1 MRYDKDLLYYI
12 KKGDIRN
19 VKKLLKDYDTDN
31 INHNA
36 KILTQA
42 IFDQQ
47 TDVVKLLLDN
57 KYFNPNKYNRKLNT
71 SPLVMAIKFGN
82 PKIVKLLMNYK
93 QIIITDNKHE
103 TNNVIMLAL
112 VYGYFYIVDKALKE
126 KKVTVAKLWK
136 DLRFEKN
143 EKHMLKIYKY
153 LLSCKKSDPN
163 VNKNVLDS
171 MIESNAIKT
180 VKYILTNYKLSKKT
194 KNTALKVANK
204 YNRKKIIKLIE
215 QN

>member
-1 MRYDKDLLYYI
+1 MTYDKDLLYYI
-12 KKGDIRN
+12 KKGDI
-19 VKKLLKDYDTDN
+19 KKIIKLLKDYG
-31 INHNA
+31 INNVDHNA

-42 IFDQQ
+42 IIDQQ
-47 TDVVKLLLDN
+47 TDIVKLLLNN
-57 KYFNPNKYNRKLNT
+57 KHFNPNKYNKKLNS
-71 SPLVMAIKFGN
+71 SPLVMAIKYGN
-82 PKIVKLLMNYK
+82 PKIVYLLMNHK

-136 DLRFEKN
+136 DLQFGEN

-153 LLSCKKSDPN
+153 LVSCKKSDPN

-180 VKYILTNYKLSKKT
+180 IKYILNNYKLSKKT